1 MTSGAPL
8 DFKVNNLGQ
17 QENVLRIDSTKKIGI
32 NTLSPAEAL
41 DVDGSIQ
48 TSENLIVQGTTD
60 SASIGTGAVKISG
73 GVGIAKKLFVGT
85 DLNVAGSSTT
95 GPILP
100 GATQT
105 HSLGTSEKRWSQVH
119 AVEFR
124 GNLIGNITGTV
135 TGGATN
141 ANKLTSAT
149 TFELTGDVSSNQI
162 TFDGQVGGTAKH
174 LTLKLVTHLLLV
186 KQQ

>member
-1 MTSGAPL
+1 MTP
-8 DFKVNNLGQ
+8 
-17 QENVLRIDSTKKIGI
+17 TKKIGI

-85 DLNVAGSSTT
+85 DLNVAGSSTQDQFYLVLHKH
-95 GPILP
+95 ILRN
-100 GATQT
+100 
-105 HSLGTSEKRWSQVH
+105 KRKKVVLNH

-141 ANKLTSAT
+141 ANKLYHTP
-149 TFELTGDVSSNQI
+149 FELTGDVSPNPNYI
-162 TFDGQVGGTAKH
+162 
-174 LTLKLVTHLLLV
+174 
-186 KQQ
+186 